1 MLAMA
6 LALKPKL
13 MIADEPTTAVD
24 ATIQAQILRLLK
36 KLNREVGFSLI
47 LITHNLGIVAEICDR
62 AVVMYAGRIVEI
74 ADSESIFKNP
84 RHPYTKLLLSTLPT
98 LDPRIDRNAELP
110 TIGGSVPGS
119 FEPSTRLQ
127 VLSALSVCHGSLPS
141 RGTSSELRVQI
152 G

>member
-74 ADSESIFKNP
+74 SDSDSIFKNP

-110 TIGGSVPGS
+110 TIGGSVPD
-119 FEPSTRLQ
+119 
-127 VLSALSVCHGSLPS
+127 LSSLPPGC
-141 RGTSSELRVQI
+141 RFHPRCPYVMEVCRAEGTSSKLRVEI
-152 G
+152 R